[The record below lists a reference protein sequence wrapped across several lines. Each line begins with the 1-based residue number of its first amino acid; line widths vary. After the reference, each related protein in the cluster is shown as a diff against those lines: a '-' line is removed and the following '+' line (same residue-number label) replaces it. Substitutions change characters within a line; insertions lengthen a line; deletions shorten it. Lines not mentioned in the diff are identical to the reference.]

1 MKPSLLPLP
10 ILVAVTFGCSPHAV
24 ATTFSGNAAL
34 TSDYVWRGS
43 SQTQG
48 DPAVQAGFR
57 AAAADGLYAAVSGS
71 SVEFAPQT
79 HASSELDVS
88 VGWAGALSPDWSI
101 DTNLLHYRYPST
113 TVDLNWTE
121 LNTTV
126 TWRRDYWLSLG
137 WSPQALGSRHD
148 GLYGQLGARWPVNER
163 LRLEAMAGY
172 YALQDVRGGGY
183 AHGQLNAVWRVT
195 GPLEL
200 RLSAHGT
207 DRRAKAL
214 FGDDLAGTRW
224 EVAVQGAF

>member
-1 MKPSLLPLP
+1 MKPSILPLP
-10 ILVAVTFGCSPHAV
+10 ILVAATFGCNPDAFA
-24 ATTFSGNAAL
+24 ATISGNATL

-48 DPAVQAGFR
+48 DAAVQAGFR
-57 AAAADGLYAAVSGS
+57 VAAAEGLYAAVSGS
-71 SVEFAPQT
+71 NVEFAPQV

-88 VGWAGALSPDWSI
+88 VGWAGALSPEWSI
-101 DTNLLHYRYPST
+101 DANLLHYRYPAT

-137 WSPQALGSRHD
+137 WSPQALGTRQD
-148 GLYGQLGARWPVNER
+148 GLYSQLGARWPVNER

-172 YALQDVRGGGY
+172 YTLQDARGGGY

-207 DRRAKAL
+207 DRRAKTL